1 MSTIRVHV
9 LSPDTFSERKYDL
22 HMTIGQL
29 KGKLESVTGIA
40 PESQRLTVHRSIDEQ
55 NSAPLH
61 VLDDDSGGGTIKESQ
76 PRRLIIPKGGGYQYQ
91 LFDWPIY
98 RRVSCRKVR
107 AHRRGVPKTKGYW
120 KSTKFIDPL
129 LRARLIDTVLAYK
142 QANKIGR
149 FADSAQAPEIHVYTA
164 SPEIKPGARCKVE
177 TEGDGDIK
185 RGVVRFVG
193 PTKFGKE
200 VVIGLVSNMMNQW
213 VKMTARKHPLVLGRG
228 HLLILEFSV
237 QGERYFT
244 CPAKHGAFVRPDRIT
259 VGDFPP
265 VDPFADEQFEI

>member
-1 MSTIRVHV
+1 MSTIRIHV

-61 VLDDDSGGGTIKESQ
+61 VLDDDSRPLGFYNVSAVEKFELTDEE
-76 PRRLIIPKGGGYQYQ
+76 YQK
-91 LFDWPIY
+91 
-98 RRVSCRKVR
+98 RK
-107 AHRRGVPKTKGYW
+107 
-120 KSTKFIDPL
+120 
-129 LRARLIDTVLAYK
+129 DTVLAYK

-200 VVIGLVSNMMNQW
+200 GSGDW
-213 VKMTARKHPLVLGRG
+213 VGVEYDEPVGKNDG
-228 HLLILEFSV
+228 SV

-265 VDPFADEQFEI
+265 IDPFADEQFEM

>member
-61 VLDDDSGGGTIKESQ
+61 VLDDDSRPLGFYNVSAVEKFELTDEE
-76 PRRLIIPKGGGYQYQ
+76 YQK
-91 LFDWPIY
+91 
-98 RRVSCRKVR
+98 RK
-107 AHRRGVPKTKGYW
+107 
-120 KSTKFIDPL
+120 
-129 LRARLIDTVLAYK
+129 DTVLAYK

-200 VVIGLVSNMMNQW
+200 GSGDW
-213 VKMTARKHPLVLGRG
+213 VGVEYDEPVGKNDG
-228 HLLILEFSV
+228 SV

-265 VDPFADEQFEI
+265 IDPFADEQFEM